1 MTGPNGSGAAVSGL
15 RVPGSRLTVPDR
27 EQRDDLAEFVG
38 RAVRLDPTVVVR
50 LRARAGTGRDP
61 DVAGEPDAV
70 EAWAPTPFDALVT
83 RTAPGQVTPGDV
95 TVVGSDLLAAL
106 AISGAESVEPG
117 TAVDDRWRGPLPPLR
132 PDRRWEVVG
141 EVPAAEVDGLAE
153 RGAAAARAGDPSGRP
168 SAALLDQVV
177 LTVTGDGS
185 GTEVRVP
192 MRCVFALSGMGFVGA
207 GSGETDGTV
216 RVSTDGGWLRLDTR
230 GGAVVRRRRAQLPW
244 A

>member
-1 MTGPNGSGAAVSGL
+1 MRPAGG
-15 RVPGSRLTVPDR
+15 RLTVPDR
-27 EQRDDLAEFVG
+27 AQREDLAGFVG
-38 RAVRLDPTVVVR
+38 RAVRLDGGVVVR
-50 LRARAGTGRDP
+50 LRARTDPDGAGT
-61 DVAGEPDAV
+61 V

-83 RTAPGQVTPGDV
+83 RAAPGTVVPGDV

-106 AISGAESVEPG
+106 AVSPGETVEPG
-117 TAVDDRWRGPLPPLR
+117 APVDDRWRGPLPPLR

-141 EVPAAEVDGLAE
+141 EVPAAELGGLAE
-153 RGAAAARAGDPSGRP
+153 RGVAAARAGDPGGRP

-177 LTVTGDGS
+177 LTVTGDGT

-207 GSGETDGTV
+207 GAGDPDATV
-216 RVSTDGGWLRLDTR
+216 RVSTDGGWLRLDAH

>member
-1 MTGPNGSGAAVSGL
+1 MSGRDGAGAAVSGV
-15 RVPGSRLTVPDR
+15 RPGGGRLTVPDR
-27 EQRDDLAEFVG
+27 AQREDLAEFVG
-38 RAVRLDPTVVVR
+38 RAVRLDGGVVVR
-50 LRARAGTGRDP
+50 LRARA
-61 DVAGEPDAV
+61 EPDAAV

-83 RTAPGQVTPGDV
+83 RAAPGTVTPGDV

-106 AISGAESVEPG
+106 AVAGGESVEPG
-117 TAVDDRWRGPLPPLR
+117 TRVDDRWRGPLPPLR

-141 EVPAAEVDGLAE
+141 EVPSAELGGLAE
-153 RGAAAARAGDPSGRP
+153 RGVAAARAGDPSGRP

-177 LTVTGDGS
+177 LTVTGDGT

-207 GSGETDGTV
+207 GSGDADGAV

>member
-1 MTGPNGSGAAVSGL
+1 MNGPNGSGAAVSGV
-15 RVPGSRLTVPDR
+15 RAPGSRLTVPDR
-27 EQRDDLAEFVG
+27 TQRDDLAGFVG
-38 RAVRLDPTVVVR
+38 RAVRLDAAVVVR
-50 LRARAGTGRDP
+50 LRARPGTD
-61 DVAGEPDAV
+61 GEPDTV

-83 RTAPGQVTPGDV
+83 RAAPGQVTPGDV

-106 AISGAESVEPG
+106 AVAVAPSVEPG

-132 PDRRWEVVG
+132 ADRRWEVVG
-141 EVPAAEVDGLAE
+141 EVPAAELDGLAE
-153 RGAAAARAGDPSGRP
+153 RGVAAARAGDPGGRP

-207 GSGETDGTV
+207 GSGDTDGTV

-230 GGAVVRRRRAQLPW
+230 GGAVVRRRRAQLPLL

>member
-1 MTGPNGSGAAVSGL
+1 VTGPNGAGAAVSGV
-15 RVPGSRLTVPDR
+15 RPARARLTVPDR
-27 EQRDDLAEFVG
+27 AQREDLAEFVG
-38 RAVRLDPTVVVR
+38 RAVRLDGAVVVR
-50 LRARAGTGRDP
+50 LRARPGVEGDA
-61 DVAGEPDAV
+61 DAV
-70 EAWAPTPFDALVT
+70 EAFAATPFDALVT
-83 RTAPGQVTPGDV
+83 RTAPGGLVPGDV

-106 AISGAESVEPG
+106 AVAGGVSGSVEPG
-117 TAVDDRWRGPLPPLR
+117 TPVDDRWRGPLPPLR

-141 EVPAAEVDGLAE
+141 EVPAAELGGLAE
-153 RGAAAARAGDPSGRP
+153 RGVAAARAGDPSGRP

-207 GSGETDGTV
+207 GSGDDEAV

-230 GGAVVRRRRAQLPW
+230 GGAVVRRRRAQLPLL

>member
-1 MTGPNGSGAAVSGL
+1 M
-15 RVPGSRLTVPDR
+15 
-27 EQRDDLAEFVG
+27 
-38 RAVRLDPTVVVR
+38 
-50 LRARAGTGRDP
+50 
-61 DVAGEPDAV
+61 
-70 EAWAPTPFDALVT
+70 
-83 RTAPGQVTPGDV
+83 TPGDV

-106 AISGAESVEPG
+106 AVAGWAGTSVEPG
-117 TAVDDRWRGPLPPLR
+117 TPVDDRWRGPLPPLR
-132 PDRRWEVVG
+132 ADRRWEVVG
-141 EVPAAEVDGLAE
+141 EVPAAELDRLAE
-153 RGAAAARAGDPSGRP
+153 RGVAAARAGDPSGRP